1 MYRLWQDL
9 RYAIGILRKN
19 PGFSGSA
26 VLMLA
31 LGTCASVSIFAFVDA
46 ALIRPLPYQDSSR
59 LVGVFGRV
67 QSLPQ
72 ASLSYP
78 DFLDLRNLNHV
89 FTSIAAYRNSDF
101 SLSTPAGAEP
111 ANGALVSDDFFR
123 TLGVTPV
130 LGRDFYAGEDLASAP
145 RVALLSYQ
153 AWQKRYGG
161 RPDVLSQTVKLDGE
175 INTIIG
181 VLPQNFHF
189 APAEPAEFWTTIHAS
204 GGCEARRRC
213 HSFYAVARL
222 KAGAGLQTAAAD
234 LSSIAQQLEKQY
246 PDSNRGQGTAVLS
259 LTEVIVGNTR
269 QLLLVLFGGASLL
282 LLIAGVNLT
291 SLFLVRSS
299 HRRQEIAIRCALGAS
314 FPRLVRQFVTEGLA
328 VVVVGNTIGLI
339 SAYWLMQLLTRLVPA
354 DIAAKMSFLHS
365 VGLSPRVLVFAG
377 LISLLAAAL
386 FAAIPAAHVSPSEIR
401 GGLAESSRGSVGNAW
416 RRMGSK
422 LVMLELATAMVL
434 LVSAGL
440 LAQSFYR
447 LVHVNVGFQPSHLA
461 TLDVSAPMSRYS
473 QTNQVIGLERQI
485 TTQIANQPGVESVGI
500 GRLLPVG
507 TNPHTSWYRV
517 LGRPYHGEHDET
529 PDREV
534 SSGYLRTL
542 GATLLRGRYFS
553 DNEDDSKPPVVI
565 INQAMVRKY
574 FPGEDPIGKQISYVT
589 DPPVPMEIVGV
600 VEDIKEGPLDTTT
613 PPVVYLPFNQ
623 HARNNFSIVV
633 RTSQP
638 ESLLIPSLSAAVHQI
653 DSEITTSAG
662 ATMSDT
668 ISNSPAAYMRRSLS
682 WLMGGF
688 AVTAALLGGFGLYG
702 VIAYSVS
709 QRTREIGIR
718 MALGA
723 QASAVRLLVIRQAI
737 WVAAVGVGLGLGAAL
752 ISTRLLTTQLY
763 GISANDPLTLIA
775 AVIVLMGV
783 ALLACYIPA
792 RRASKVDPLIA
803 LRSE

>member
-9 RYAIGILRKN
+9 RYAISILRKN
-19 PGFSGSA
+19 PGFGGAA

-46 ALIRPLPYQDSSR
+46 ALIKPLPYQDSSR
-59 LVGVFGRV
+59 LVGVFGKV

-89 FTSIAAYRNSDF
+89 FTSIAAYQNSDF
-101 SLSTPAGAEP
+101 SLTTQAGAQP
-111 ANGALVSDDFFR
+111 ASGARVSDDFFR
-123 TLGVTPV
+123 TLGVTPMR
-130 LGRDFYAGEDLASAP
+130 GRDFYAGEDLATAP
-145 RVALLSYQ
+145 RAVLLSYQ
-153 AWQKRYGG
+153 AWQRRYGG
-161 RPDVLSQTVKLDGE
+161 RPDILGQTVKLDGE
-175 INTIIG
+175 TNTIIG
-181 VLPQNFHF
+181 VLPQDFHF

-213 HSFYAVARL
+213 HSLYAVARL
-222 KAGAGLQTAAAD
+222 KSGAGLQTAAAD
-234 LSSIAQQLEKQY
+234 LSSIAQQLENQY
-246 PDSNRGQGTAVLS
+246 PDSNRGQGLAVLS

-291 SLFLVRSS
+291 SLLLVRSKG
-299 HRRQEIAIRCALGAS
+299 RQQEIAIRCALGAS
-314 FPRLVRQFVTEGLA
+314 RSRLIRQFVTEGLA
-328 VVVVGNTIGLI
+328 VVFVGNTIGLI
-339 SAYWLMQLLTRLVPA
+339 SAYWLMQLLTKLVPA
-354 DIAAKMSFLHS
+354 EMTAKMSFLHT
-365 VGLSPRVLVFAG
+365 VGLNPRVLVFAG
-377 LISLLAAAL
+377 LISLLATAL
-386 FAAIPAAHVSPSEIR
+386 FAVMPAACVSQNEIR
-401 GGLAESSRGSVGNAW
+401 GGLAESSRSSAGNAW

-447 LVHVNVGFQPSHLA
+447 LVHVKVGFQPSHLA
-461 TLDVSAPMSRYS
+461 TLDVSAPMSKYS
-473 QTNQVIGLERQI
+473 QANQVVGLERQI
-485 TTQIANQPGVESVGI
+485 TTQIANLPGVESVGL

-534 SSGYLRTL
+534 SSGYLTTL
-542 GATLLRGRYFS
+542 GANLLRGRYFS
-553 DNEDDSKPPVVI
+553 DSEDDSKPLVVI
-565 INQAMVRKY
+565 INQAMAKKY

-623 HARNNFSIVV
+623 HARNSFSIVV
-633 RTSQP
+633 RTSQA
-638 ESLLIPSLSAAVHQI
+638 ESSLIPGLSAAVHQI
-653 DSEITTSAG
+653 DSDITISAG
-662 ATMSDT
+662 ATMSDM

-723 QASAVRLLVIRQAI
+723 QVGAVRLLIIKQAI
-737 WVAAVGVGLGLGAAL
+737 LIATVGVAVGLGVAL

-763 GISANDPLTLIA
+763 GISPSDPVTLITA
-775 AVIVLMGV
+775 ATVLMGV

-792 RRASKVDPLIA
+792 RRATKVDPLIA
-803 LRSE
+803 LRYE